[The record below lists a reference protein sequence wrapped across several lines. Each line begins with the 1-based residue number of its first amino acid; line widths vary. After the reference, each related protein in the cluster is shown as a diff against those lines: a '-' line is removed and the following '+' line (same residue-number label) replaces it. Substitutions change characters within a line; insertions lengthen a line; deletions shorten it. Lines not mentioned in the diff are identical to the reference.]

1 MSEPILKVEHLNRYF
16 GALHATKDVSFEVP
30 EGQVRAII
38 GPNGA
43 GKSTMLKILAGI
55 QQPTAGIVAV
65 PRECTIG
72 YLPPSDDTQ

>member
-43 GKSTMLKILAGI
+43 VS
-55 QQPTAGIVAV
+55 
-65 PRECTIG
+65 
-72 YLPPSDDTQ
+72 PP

>member
-43 GKSTMLKILAGI
+43 GKSTLMDLITNRTTP
-55 QQPTAGIVAV
+55 QQRQGHL
-65 PRECTIG
+65 PRRG
-72 YLPPSDDTQ
+72 YHRSGPQQNCA